1 MREGGGGVREKE
13 RGRSEGGKRQQR
25 RKERTEER
33 KDKYIREATHMRGF
47 QPYGE
52 LTTFIP
58 STDISLG
65 MLGPQ
70 ISKSTIPT

>member
-25 RKERTEER
+25 RKER